1 MVATGT
7 LWSTVLIQKVI
18 GKKRNPMPHII
29 KLKFK
34 HHLLMQGF
42 LLQIFC
48 SVNKQNSWCT
58 CYSFSLWEYNPEHI
72 IAGNTFLKLEPNS
85 PQRSAWLNRWKME
98 GVDFS
103 LENTTHL
110 IGMTTKRSWQI
121 KYSLF
126 SPDHITLVRNW
137 FHSAL
142 YFPPSH
148 CPHAQPSRSQV
159 SSTKG
164 PVRINSWVMKASQLK

>member
-1 MVATGT
+1 MKHRLNPKSNWKEEKSNATHHQAEIQT
-7 LWSTVLIQKVI
+7 SSTYARFSSSNFLFSKQT
-18 GKKRNPMPHII
+18 
-29 KLKFK
+29 KFMM
-34 HHLLMQGF
+34 HLLLIF
-42 LLQIFC
+42 LVGIQ
-48 SVNKQNSWCT
+48 SWAYYCWQYFFET
-58 CYSFSLWEYNPEHI
+58 W
-72 IAGNTFLKLEPNS
+72 TKLP
-85 PQRSAWLNRWKME
+85 PKAWLNRWKME

-164 PVRINSWVMKASQLK
+164 PVRINSRVMKASQLK